1 MAVNNGRLLVSS
13 LVREEQ
19 NNLICEFRRVQ
30 QNLEEE
36 KERSYNR

>member
-1 MAVNNGRLLVSS
+1 MAINNGHLLVRS

-19 NNLICEFRRVQ
+19 NNLICEFRRVC

-36 KERSYNR
+36 KEKERS